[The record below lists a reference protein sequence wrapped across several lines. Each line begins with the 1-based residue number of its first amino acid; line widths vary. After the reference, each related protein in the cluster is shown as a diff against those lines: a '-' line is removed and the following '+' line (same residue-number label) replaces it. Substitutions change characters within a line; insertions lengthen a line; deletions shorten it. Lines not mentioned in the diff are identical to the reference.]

1 MTPLLALFT
10 HTQKFAWVGLTEE
23 QAKEQGHEVKTGQ
36 FSLAA
41 NGRALAAGEGQG
53 FIKAVADAKTDRFT
67 GYACRV
73 KRAQAISFIKA

>member
-1 MTPLLALFT
+1 M
-10 HTQKFAWVGLTEE
+10 GLTEE

-53 FIKAVADAKTDRFT
+53 FIKVVADAKLTV
-67 GYACRV
+67 YWVCMSCQRV
-73 KRAQAISFIKA
+73 QAISFIKA